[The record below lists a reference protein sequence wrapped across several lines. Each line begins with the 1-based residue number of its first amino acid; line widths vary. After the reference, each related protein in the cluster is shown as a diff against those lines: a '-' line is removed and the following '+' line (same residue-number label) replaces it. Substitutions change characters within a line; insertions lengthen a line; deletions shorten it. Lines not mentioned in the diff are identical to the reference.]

1 MVTKNTKEA
10 VRTILLGYLN
20 ASGFPICYR
29 VKDDRAAVCLEKIG
43 DARLQVKLMKK
54 GVVVEVYADENG
66 EKVWNEV
73 GKKLAHAIPPNG
85 CAFEELGEQ
94 LLKNE
99 FRKGGALI
107 IRYATG
113 IDWQSHELSNAEK
126 LKICEAAK
134 ELLCRIV

>member
-1 MVTKNTKEA
+1 MATKNTKET
-10 VRTILLGYLN
+10 VRTSLLNYLN
-20 ASGFPICYR
+20 ANGFPVCCR
-29 VKDDRAAVCLEKIG
+29 VKNDLAALCLEEIG

-73 GKKLAHAIPPNG
+73 GKKFARAVPPNG
-85 CAFEELGEQ
+85 CAFEELGKQ
-94 LLKNE
+94 VLKNE

-107 IRYATG
+107 IRYSTG
-113 IDWQSHELSNAEK
+113 IVWENRELSNAEK

>member
-1 MVTKNTKEA
+1 MATKNTKEN
-10 VRTILLGYLN
+10 VRTTMLSHLSAN
-20 ASGFPICYR
+20 GFSICYR
-29 VKDDRAAVCLEKIG
+29 VKDDRAALCLEKIG

-54 GVVVEVYADENG
+54 GVMVEVYADENG

-73 GKKLAHAIPPNG
+73 GKKLARTMPPNG
-85 CAFEELGEQ
+85 CAFEELGKQ
-94 LLKNE
+94 VLKNE

-113 IDWQSHELSNAEK
+113 IVWENRELSNAEK

>member
-1 MVTKNTKEA
+1 MTTKNTKEA
-10 VRTILLGYLN
+10 VRTTLLGHLN
-20 ASGFPICYR
+20 ANGFSICCR
-29 VKDDRAAVCLEKIG
+29 VKDDRAALCLEKIG

-73 GKKLAHAIPPNG
+73 GKKLARTIPPNG
-85 CAFEELGEQ
+85 CAFEELGKQ
-94 LLKNE
+94 VLKNE
-99 FRKGGALI
+99 FRNGGALI

-113 IDWQSHELSNAEK
+113 IDWQDHELSNAEK